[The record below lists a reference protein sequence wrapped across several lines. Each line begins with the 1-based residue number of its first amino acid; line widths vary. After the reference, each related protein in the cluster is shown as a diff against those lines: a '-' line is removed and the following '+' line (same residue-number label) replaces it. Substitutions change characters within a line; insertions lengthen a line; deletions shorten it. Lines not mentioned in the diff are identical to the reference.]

1 MTKNEVMMV
10 IDTLRKQGYSDED
23 ILECF
28 YNIFAD
34 DKITLKE
41 LTDIV
46 NLLGYELT
54 DEFKALPMIS
64 KKVAGIVASSWQTI
78 VLKYI
83 DAKGYTDPEVY
94 KRANISK
101 QAFSKIRS
109 DASYHPNKETAIQ
122 MCFGLKLNLEESLDL
137 LDRAG
142 YTLSSTSKRDL
153 IIMSFI
159 MNEKYDISELNDVL
173 YSINLKLFPIV

>member
-1 MTKNEVMMV
+1 
-10 IDTLRKQGYSDED
+10 
-23 ILECF
+23 
-28 YNIFAD
+28 
-34 DKITLKE
+34 
-41 LTDIV
+41 
-46 NLLGYELT
+46 
-54 DEFKALPMIS
+54 
-64 KKVAGIVASSWQTI
+64 
-78 VLKYI
+78 
-83 DAKGYTDPEVY
+83 
-94 KRANISK
+94 
-101 QAFSKIRS
+101 
-109 DASYHPNKETAIQ
+109 